1 MSTTPQEIRKELP
14 SHAQVVVIG
23 GGVIGCSIAYHLTKL
38 GVRDVVL
45 LERRQ
50 LTCGTT
56 WHAAGLLTSLRDTE
70 TQTRLAVYSQKL
82 YIELE
87 SETGQETGLIQCGSI
102 QLALSDEK
110 AEEMRRGHL
119 AAKCFGVECHE
130 LPLPELRRL
139 WPLGDFS
146 DVRAAFHFPR
156 DGRINPTDV
165 TQALARGARSRGA
178 KVYENT
184 PVTGVQSAQGRL
196 TAVDTAHGTIR
207 CEIAVNCAGMWARA
221 VGELAGVAVPLQA
234 AEHYYLISESVE
246 GAHRS
251 LPILRD
257 PGRSA
262 YIREDAGRI
271 MVGLFE
277 PIAKP
282 WGVGGIPG
290 DFAFNDI
297 PPDWERMTPYLNTA
311 MQRVPVLLKTGIKL
325 FFCGPESFTP
335 DHNYVMGEA
344 PNLKNFFVAAGFN
357 SLGILSGGG
366 AGHVMAHWIAYG
378 YPPMDVWSVNLRR
391 LQSWQNNKRYLADRT
406 VETLGVGYRD
416 HWPYRQWET
425 ARNVKRSVFHE
436 RLAAAGACFGESA
449 GWERPNWYAVPGQ
462 VAKYEYSWGRQNWF
476 QRSAAEHKAVRERV
490 GLFDLSSFA
499 KLLVQGRDAERAL
512 NHIATNNCSQPD
524 GKVIYTQFLNER
536 GGIEA
541 DVTITRLAQDRFMVV
556 TAAFTK
562 THVEAWLRS
571 HISGQYGCVV
581 TDMSDAY
588 AVLSVQGP
596 NARALLQSV
605 CDSDFSAG
613 SFLFGTSREVELGY
627 STVLA
632 LRITY
637 VGELGWELYIPT
649 SFATSVYDTLM
660 EAGQRHGLQHCGY
673 HALNSLRI
681 EKAYRDWSHDIGS
694 DDNPL
699 EAGLGFTCAW
709 TKAGG
714 FIGAEALLTKRAQPV
729 RRRLVQFLL
738 SNGDALL
745 YHNEPIYRDGQP
757 VGFTTSGM
765 YGHTLGA
772 AVGMGYV
779 NCGDGVSEEFIRSG
793 AFELDVAGRRISA
806 KASLKPLY
814 DPTNQ
819 RVRS

>member
-1 MSTTPQEIRKELP
+1 LTPQEHCEELP
-14 SHAQVVVIG
+14 RQAQVVIIG

-38 GVRDVVL
+38 GVSDIVL

-70 TQTRLAVYSQKL
+70 TQTRLALYSQKL
-82 YIELE
+82 YREIG
-87 SETGQETGLIQCGSI
+87 TETGLIQCGSI
-102 QLALSDEK
+102 QLALSDAK

-119 AAKCFGVECHE
+119 AARCFGVDCHE
-130 LPLPELRRL
+130 LAPSELGDF

-156 DGRINPTDV
+156 DGRINSADL
-165 TQALARGARSRGA
+165 TQALARGARTRGA
-178 KVYENT
+178 RVYENT
-184 PVTGVQSAQGRL
+184 PVTGIQCAHGRVIG
-196 TAVDTAHGTIR
+196 VDTPRGSIR
-207 CEIAVNCAGMWARA
+207 CEAAVNCAGMWARA
-221 VGELAGVAVPLQA
+221 VGQLAGVAVPLQA
-234 AEHYYLISESVE
+234 AEHYYLISEPVK
-246 GAHRS
+246 GAHRL

-282 WGVGGIPG
+282 WSVEGIPP

-297 PPDWERMTPYLNTA
+297 PPDWERMAPYLNTA
-311 MQRVPVLLKTGIKL
+311 MQRVPVLLNSGISL

-335 DHNYVMGEA
+335 DHNYLMGEA

-366 AGHVMAHWIAYG
+366 AGHVMAHWIVNG
-378 YPPMDVWSVNLRR
+378 YPPMDMWSVDLRR
-391 LQSWQNNKRYLADRT
+391 VQPWQNNKRYLADRT

-425 ARNVKRSVFHE
+425 ARNVKRSPLHD
-436 RLAAAGACFGESA
+436 RMAAAGACFGESA
-449 GWERPNWYAVPGQ
+449 GWERPNWYAAPGQ
-462 VAKYEYSWGRQNWF
+462 EAKYEYSWGRQNWF
-476 QRSAAEHKAVRERV
+476 DRSAAEHQAVRGRV

-512 NHIATNNCSQPD
+512 NLIATNNCSQPE

-541 DVTITRLAQDRFMVV
+541 DVTITRLTQDRFMVV
-556 TAAFTK
+556 TAAFTR

-571 HISGQYGCVV
+571 HISDQYGCVV
-581 TDMSDAY
+581 TDISDAY

-596 NARALLQSV
+596 DSRSLLQSV
-605 CDSDFSAG
+605 CDGDFSAG
-613 SFLFGTSREVELGY
+613 AFPFATAREVGLGY
-627 STVLA
+627 STALA

-637 VGELGWELYIPT
+637 VGELGWELFIPT
-649 SFATSVYDTLM
+649 SFATSVYDALM
-660 EAGQRHGLQHCGY
+660 EAGRQHGLQHCGY

-694 DDNPL
+694 GDNPL
-699 EAGLGFTCAW
+699 EAGLAFTCAW
-709 TKAGG
+709 TKPEG
-714 FIGAEALLTKRAQPV
+714 FIGSEALLVQKAHAP

-738 SNGDALL
+738 NDGDALL
-745 YHNEPIYRDGQP
+745 YHNEPIYRDGEP

-779 NCGDGVSEEFIRSG
+779 NCSEGVSEEFIRSG
-793 AFELDVAGRRISA
+793 AFELDVAGRRVSA
-806 KASLKPLY
+806 RASLKPMY
-814 DPTNQ
+814 DPRSQ